1 MAAGIQKAKI
11 AIALLV
17 EVLMINVPYKF
28 ARERKAKES
37 RAQKRQFI
45 VAGVAL
51 FVLYAIVSTM
61 EYNDCIRGVVC

>member
-1 MAAGIQKAKI
+1 
-11 AIALLV
+11 
-17 EVLMINVPYKF
+17 MINQPYKF
-28 ARERKAKES
+28 ARERKARES